1 MKLLILLTLLFITS
15 CSSLK
20 YTNLSI
26 CPNEINLDRIKEF
39 SKISSIVGP
48 KLWSGWNNYEQG
60 ILFVDEKYE
69 FLFGHKKIPKEF
81 NKACYIKEIGRLWYR
96 KRFFD
101 KRMEASFPA
110 FSMEPT
116 IVIGS
121 VENTNSKTS
130 TEWLS
135 ILLHER
141 FHQVQYS
148 QPNYYKYVNDIKPS
162 SAKDGSWMLN
172 YQFPYSDKKLLALFK
187 KLGRSLLK
195 AVDSKNESDYLE
207 YKKIKGSI
215 SKRLKRDDLSYMN
228 FQIWQEGI
236 ARYVEIQS
244 LKKMSEEYFSDE
256 FKKLKDFELPQS
268 VLSRKLKRIRKKLSH
283 LDLGKQKRGAFYVLG
298 LYEGL
303 ALDIFKSEW
312 KERYLK
318 SELILEL

>member
-1 MKLLILLTLLFITS
+1 MKLLILLTLLLITS
-15 CSSLK
+15 CSSFK
-20 YTNLSI
+20 YTNTSI
-26 CPNEINLDRIKEF
+26 CPNEVNLDRIKEF
-39 SKISSIVGP
+39 TKLSSVVGP
-48 KLWSGWNNYEQG
+48 KLWNGWNEYEQS
-60 ILFVDEKYE
+60 ILFVDEEYE

-81 NKACYIKEIGRLWYR
+81 KKACYVKSIGRLWYR

-101 KRMEASFPA
+101 KRMEASFPV
-110 FSMEPT
+110 FSMVPT

-141 FHQVQYS
+141 FHQIQYS

-162 SAKDGSWMLN
+162 SARDGSWMLN

-215 SKRLKRDDLSYMN
+215 SKRLKRDDLNYMN

-268 VLSRKLKRIRKKLSH
+268 VLSRKLKRIREKLSH
-283 LDLGKQKRGAFYVLG
+283 LDLGKQKRGAFYALG